1 MSEAPVVDPLTN
13 APPADPAANNAPP
26 TDPPPTDPPVN
37 AFATPSDNWR
47 TDLVSLAGFEGE
59 EAEKR
64 SGQLERVMDMGSLTK
79 NYFEAQ
85 DRIRKGELSNG
96 LPENPSDEQVSAW
109 REANGVPEAAD
120 KYELSLEDGLVLG
133 EEDSR
138 IMEGVFKVAHE
149 ANIPTS
155 AMNELTNAML
165 AGREAESEAMQAQDG
180 MDTQTTTRQLKEAW
194 GQDYQTNLNMVQG
207 LTSQLPDT
215 IRAEFEGARM
225 ADGKAMFNSP
235 EVMTFFADMAR
246 KLNPAGTVV
255 PGSNNPTQA
264 ITDEIA
270 KLEARMGDDDWH
282 KDRTAQ
288 NRIQEL
294 YTARD
299 AMKRQ

>member
-1 MSEAPVVDPLTN
+1 MSEATVVDT
-13 APPADPAANNAPP
+13 PPVDTPP
-26 TDPPPTDPPVN
+26 NTPPNTPPVDTPPDTPVN
-37 AFATPSDNWR
+37 AFATPSETWR
-47 TDLVSLAGFEGE
+47 SDLVSLAGFEGE

-64 SGQLERVMDMGSLTK
+64 SGQLERVMDMGALTK

-96 LPENPSDEQVSAW
+96 LPENPSDEQLSAW

-120 KYELSLEDGLVLG
+120 KYELSLEEGLVLG
-133 EEDSR
+133 EDDSR

-149 ANIPTS
+149 ENISTS
-155 AMNELTNAML
+155 AMSQLTNAML
-165 AGREAESEAMQAQDG
+165 AGREAEAEAMQAQDG

-194 GQDYQTNLNMVQG
+194 GADYQTNLNMVQG
-207 LTSQLPDT
+207 LTAQLPET

-270 KLEARMGDDDWH
+270 KLEARMGDTDWH
-282 KDRTAQ
+282 KDTTAQ

-294 YTARD
+294 YKARD
-299 AMKRQ
+299 AMKSQ